1 MKIIKKVDWSG
12 LLFFVN
18 TIIMITTGIYN
29 LNNLV
34 SCYETINYQVWIC
47 NQSIS
52 YWIFHICS
60 VIWIIWMGILLIEL
74 FCIKWDIKN
83 IEKGNG

>member
-1 MKIIKKVDWSG
+1 MKIMKKIDWYG

-34 SCYETINYQVWIC
+34 SCYETINYHVWLC

-52 YWIFHICS
+52 YWIFNDLDIEA
-60 VIWIIWMGILLIEL
+60 LLD
-74 FCIKWDIKN
+74 KVKDVN
-83 IEKGNG
+83 NNDT